1 MISYSLF
8 YFSFFCL
15 IFSSIHIFFFF
26 FHFSFFFC
34 SCFSPPHTYTHSPLY
49 LQLFHFCFC
58 FSTSLHNTQQLSL
71 FLSLLSLSSL
81 LFLLFYFLY
90 SWQYIVNFSPHTSC
104 IILQLH
110 RPSQTKVHNMKNL
123 IWERERERERAGGEQ
138 KPYGSLSFLSFF
150 FSFFSFFS
158 DFIWFMR
165 KFDFV
170 FGLRSAFCS
179 HWDKEEREWGRKR
192 NGGKRKKSFFIQPG
206 DYFKG

>member
-110 RPSQTKVHNMKNL
+110 EPSQTRVHNVKNL
-123 IWERERERERAGGEQ
+123 IWERERAGGEQ
-138 KPYGSLSFLSFF
+138 KPYGSLSFLFFLLF
-150 FSFFSFFS
+150 FSFHLIYEKNCFCVW
-158 DFIWFMR
+158 I
-165 KFDFV
+165 V
-170 FGLRSAFCS
+170 FCVL
-179 HWDKEEREWGRKR
+179 
-192 NGGKRKKSFFIQPG
+192 
-206 DYFKG
+206 